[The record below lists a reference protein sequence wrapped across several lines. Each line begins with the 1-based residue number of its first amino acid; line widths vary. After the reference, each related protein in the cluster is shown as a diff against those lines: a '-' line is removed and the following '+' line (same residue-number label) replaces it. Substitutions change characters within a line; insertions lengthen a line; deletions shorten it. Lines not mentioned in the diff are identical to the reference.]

1 LIWNKQWG
9 VPMTAELVDL
19 DVIKLGIK
27 QNMNKEGFSDQFMS
41 CSVEVGVS
49 KTIGTGD
56 FGPLKAEA

>member
-1 LIWNKQWG
+1 
-9 VPMTAELVDL
+9 MTAELDL

-27 QNMNKEGFSDQFMS
+27 QNMNKEGFSDQFMG